1 LHYLLYPAFAEKKRG
16 RRGFYQAKITS
27 TMANLRF
34 EVVAE
39 AYKKKPLEVITPV
52 ERPSEF
58 FGKYVFNRA
67 KMYKYLP
74 ADVYEKLID
83 VIDNGTRLDRNIA
96 DAVAMGMKKWANE
109 NGVTHYTHW
118 FQPLTEG
125 TAEKH
130 DAFVEPDGKGGMIE
144 EFSGKLLV
152 QQEPDASSFPS
163 GGIRNTFE
171 ARGYSAWDP
180 TSPVFIIDDTLCIPT
195 IFISYTGESLD
206 YKAPLLR
213 SLQAVNS
220 AAAAVAQYFD
230 PQVKKVTCNLGW
242 EQEYFLVDESLYFAR
257 PDLML
262 TGRTLMGHDSAKNQ
276 QMDDHYFG
284 TIPER
289 VQAFMKDLEIQAL
302 ELGIPCKTRHN
313 EVAPNQ
319 FELAPIFEET
329 NLAVDHN
336 MLLMSLMKKVARK
349 HSFRVLL
356 HEKPFAGVNG
366 SGKHNNWS
374 LSTDTGVLLHAPGK
388 TQEENLRFVVFIVET
403 LMGVYRHNGLLKASI
418 MSATNAHRLG
428 GNEAPPAI
436 ISSFL
441 GKQLS
446 SLLEHIEKADKE
458 ELFSMD
464 GKKGI
469 ELDIARI
476 PQLLIDNTDRNR
488 TSPFAFTGN
497 RFEFRAVGSEAN
509 CSSALIVL
517 NTAVAEALVDFKT
530 RVDALISQ
538 GEEPTHAIID
548 ILREDI
554 RTCKPIQ
561 FEGNGYSE
569 EWMEEA
575 QRRGLDC
582 ETSCPLV
589 FDRYLDEASV
599 QMFESQNVMQRNEL
613 EARNEVKWETY
624 TKKVQI
630 EARVLGDICMNHI
643 IPVATH
649 YQSRLAK
656 NVQSMF
662 DIFPRE
668 KATSLT
674 SRNVKIIEEIAER
687 TQFIETEVEELV
699 NARKVANR
707 IENERDKAIAY
718 HDTIAP
724 KLETIRYQVDKLEL
738 LVADELWTLP
748 KYRELLFIR

>member
-1 LHYLLYPAFAEKKRG
+1 
-16 RRGFYQAKITS
+16 
-27 TMANLRF
+27 M
-34 EVVAE
+34 AE
-39 AYKKKPLEVITPV
+39 AYKKKPLEVITPT

-58 FGKYVFNRA
+58 FAKYVFNRA

-74 ADVYEKLID
+74 ADVYEKLTD
-83 VIDNGTRLDRNIA
+83 VIDNGTRLDRSIA
-96 DAVAMGMKKWANE
+96 DAVAKGMKQWANE

-152 QQEPDASSFPS
+152 QQEPDASSFPN

-213 SLQAVNS
+213 SLQAVNT

-230 PQVKKVTCNLGW
+230 PKVKKVSCNLGW

-319 FELAPIFEET
+319 FELAPIFEEA

-388 TQEENLRFVVFIVET
+388 GYDDNLRFVVFIVET

-428 GNEAPPAI
+428 GHEAPPAI

-441 GKQLS
+441 GTQLS
-446 SLLEHIEKADKE
+446 TLLAQIERADDNGC
-458 ELFSMD
+458 FAVA
-464 GKKGI
+464 GKKGV
-469 ELDIARI
+469 ELDIDQI

-497 RFEFRAVGSEAN
+497 RFEFRALGSEAN

-517 NTAVAEALVDFKT
+517 NAAVAEALNSFKQ
-530 RVDALISQ
+530 RVDALVQQ
-538 GEEPTHAIID
+538 GVDLKRAIVSV
-548 ILREDI
+548 LRDDI
-554 RTCKPIQ
+554 RTCRPIV
-561 FEGNGYSE
+561 FDGNGYSE
-569 EWMEEA
+569 EWVQEA
-575 QRRGLDC
+575 KRRGLDT

-589 FDRYLDEASV
+589 FDRYLDEDSV
-599 QMFESQNVMQRNEL
+599 QMFESLNVMHRNEL
-613 EARNEVKWETY
+613 QARNEVKWETY
-624 TKKVQI
+624 TKKIQI
-630 EARVLGDICMNHI
+630 EARVLGDLCMNHI

-662 DIFPRE
+662 GIFASE
-668 KATSLT
+668 KARILT
-674 SRNVKIIEEIAER
+674 SRNVKIIEEIAQR
-687 TQFIETEVEELV
+687 TQTIETKVEELV
-699 NARKVANR
+699 AARKVANN
-707 IENERDKAIAY
+707 IQCEREKAIAY
-718 HDTIAP
+718 HDNIAP
-724 KLETIRYQVDKLEL
+724 RMEAIRYEVDKLEL

>member
-1 LHYLLYPAFAEKKRG
+1 
-16 RRGFYQAKITS
+16 
-27 TMANLRF
+27 MANLRF
-34 EVVAE
+34 QVVEE
-39 AYKKKPLEVITPV
+39 AFKKRPEEVIAPV
-52 ERPSEF
+52 ERPSEY

-74 ADVYEKLID
+74 ADVYDKLID
-83 VIDNGTRLDRNIA
+83 VIDNGATLDRSIA
-96 DAVAMGMKKWANE
+96 NAVANGMKQWAEE

-118 FQPLTEG
+118 FQPLTGG

-130 DAFVEPDGKGGMIE
+130 DAFIEHDGKGGMIE

-195 IFISYTGESLD
+195 VFISYTGEALD

-213 SLQAVNS
+213 ALHAVNV
-220 AAAAVAQYFD
+220 AATNVCHYFD
-230 PQVKKVTCNLGW
+230 PKVSKVTSNLGW
-242 EQEYFLVDESLYFAR
+242 EQEYFLVDADLYSAR

-284 TIPER
+284 TIPDR

-302 ELGIPCKTRHN
+302 ELSIPCKTRHN

-319 FELAPIFEET
+319 FEIAPIFEET

-349 HSFRVLL
+349 HGFIVLL
-356 HEKPFAGVNG
+356 HEKPFAGING

-388 TQEENLRFVVFIVET
+388 TPEANLRFVTFIVET

-428 GNEAPPAI
+428 ANEAPPAI

-441 GKQLS
+441 GSQLTQLLDKIENSDSEDVFNMAGKQGM
-446 SLLEHIEKADKE
+446 K
-458 ELFSMD
+458 MD
-464 GKKGI
+464 
-469 ELDIARI
+469 I
-476 PQLLIDNTDRNR
+476 PEIPELLIDNTDRNR

-509 CSSALIVL
+509 CAAAMIAL
-517 NTAVAEALVDFKT
+517 NSAVAEALVDFKT
-530 RVDALISQ
+530 RVDALIEK
-538 GEEPTHAIID
+538 GEDKVKAIID
-548 ILREDI
+548 VLRQDI
-554 RTCKPIQ
+554 KTCKPIR
-561 FEGNGYSE
+561 FDGNGYSD
-569 EWMEEA
+569 EWVEEA
-575 QRRGLDC
+575 KKRGLDC
-582 ETSCPLV
+582 ETSCPV
-589 FDRYLDEASV
+589 IFDNYLSDSSV
-599 QMFESQNVMQRNEL
+599 EMFTKLGVMTKKEL
-613 EARNEVKWETY
+613 EARNEVKCETY
-624 TKKVQI
+624 TKKIQI
-630 EARVLGDICMNHI
+630 EARVMGDLTMNHI

-649 YQSRLAK
+649 YQSMLLK
-656 NVQSMF
+656 NVQNMRLV
-662 DIFPRE
+662 FPEE
-668 KATSLT
+668 KAEKLS
-674 SRNVKIIEEIAER
+674 SRNIKIIEDIAER
-687 TQFIETEVEELV
+687 TQIIEKGVEELV
-699 NARKVANR
+699 NARKVANKLTD
-707 IENERDKAIAY
+707 ERAKAVAY
-718 HDTIAP
+718 HDTVAP
-724 KLETIRYQVDKLEL
+724 KMEQIRYHIDKLEL
-738 LVADELWTLP
+738 TVSDELWTLP

>member
-1 LHYLLYPAFAEKKRG
+1 
-16 RRGFYQAKITS
+16 
-27 TMANLRF
+27 MANLRF

-39 AYKKKPLEVITPV
+39 AFKKKPLDVIAPV
-52 ERPSEF
+52 ERPSEYY
-58 FGKYVFNRA
+58 GKNVFNRA

-74 ADVYEKLID
+74 RDVYEKLVD
-83 VIDNGTRLDRNIA
+83 VIDNGATLDRSIA
-96 DAVAMGMKKWANE
+96 DAVAKGIKQWADE

-130 DAFVEPDGKGGMIE
+130 DAFIEHDGKGGMIE

-180 TSPVFIIDDTLCIPT
+180 TSPIFIIDDTLCIPT
-195 IFISYTGESLD
+195 IFISYTGEALD

-213 SLQAVNS
+213 ALHAVNI
-220 AAAAVAQYFD
+220 AATDVCHYFYPD
-230 PQVKKVTCNLGW
+230 VKKVHSNLGW
-242 EQEYFLVDESLYFAR
+242 EQEYFLVDESLYSAR
-257 PDLML
+257 PDLVL

-276 QMDDHYFG
+276 QMEDHYFG

-289 VQAFMKDLEIQAL
+289 VQAFMKDLEIRAL

-319 FELAPIFEET
+319 FEVAPIFEEC

-349 HSFRVLL
+349 HGFRALL
-356 HEKPFAGVNG
+356 HEKPFDGING

-374 LSTDTGVLLHAPGK
+374 LSTDTGVLLHGPGK
-388 TQEENLRFVVFIVET
+388 TPEDTLRFVVFIVET

-428 GNEAPPAI
+428 ANEAPPAI

-441 GKQLS
+441 GKQLTELLDHIAS
-446 SLLEHIEKADKE
+446 SDKKD
-458 ELFSMD
+458 LFTML
-464 GKKGI
+464 GKQGMK
-469 ELDIARI
+469 LDIPEI
-476 PQLLIDNTDRNR
+476 PELLIDNTDRNR

-509 CSSALIVL
+509 CASAMIVL
-517 NTAVAEALVDFKT
+517 NTAVAEALTDFKT
-530 RVDALISQ
+530 RVDALIAK
-538 GEEPTHAIID
+538 GEDKVSAIID
-548 ILREDI
+548 IIREDLK
-554 RTCKPIQ
+554 TCKPIH
-561 FEGNGYSE
+561 FDGNGYSD
-569 EWMEEA
+569 EWVEEA
-575 QRRGLDC
+575 KRRGLDC
-582 ETSCPLV
+582 EKSCPV
-589 FDRYLDEASV
+589 IFERYLDEDSIK
-599 QMFESQNVMQRNEL
+599 MFESMNVMKRPEL

-624 TKKVQI
+624 TKKIQI
-630 EARVLGDICMNHI
+630 EARVMGDLSMNHI

-649 YQSRLAK
+649 YQSQLAK
-656 NVQSMF
+656 NVEGMME
-662 DIFPRE
+662 IFGAE
-668 KATSLT
+668 EGKALT
-674 SRNVKIIEEIAER
+674 ARNMKIIREIAER
-687 TQFIETEVEELV
+687 TEKIERFVEELV
-699 NARKVANR
+699 SARKVANK
-707 IENERDKAIAY
+707 IESEHDKAIAY
-718 HDTIAP
+718 HDTVEP
-724 KLETIRYQVDKLEL
+724 KMADIRYQIDKLEL
-738 LVADELWTLP
+738 IVADELWTLP